1 MKNMKRFDSKILI
14 NVSQEVKEKL
24 EALAEEQDMTVSQV
38 VRRMI
43 NSHFKMYEKQKTQS
57 VSD

>member
-1 MKNMKRFDSKILI
+1 MKNIKRFDSKILI

>member
-14 NVSQEVKEKL
+14 NISQEVKEKL

-43 NSHFKMYEKQKTQS
+43 NSHFKMHEKQKTQS